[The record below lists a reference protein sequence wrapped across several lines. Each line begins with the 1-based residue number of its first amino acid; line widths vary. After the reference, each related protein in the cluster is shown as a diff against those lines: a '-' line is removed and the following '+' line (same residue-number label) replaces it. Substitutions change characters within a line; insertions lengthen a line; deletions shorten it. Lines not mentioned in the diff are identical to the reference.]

1 MEGHGFQEPRLVLYS
16 PIPKD
21 LEAASK
27 PAFAPVTVQQLRQQR
42 RSHTIRSGFDIT
54 KAAVRTT
61 DPPMKTLSSWQQE
74 YPPVPTDIIVSNN
87 KGKSSEQS
95 VVSEITQ
102 PLGIVVEMPRAM
114 GNMNDNR
121 DIAEMK
127 RRLEAIKERRARIK
141 GQQPPL
147 DIPSVVIR
155 NHQRSEIQE
164 PNPHQSYRERQ
175 VDKLEANEAD
185 ARQKLQHQSPPRR
198 KPSFQRQRSCIDPP
212 GEQTEMED
220 DVVDKPVEA
229 DAHEAFTLSSSV
241 SDEVVAAPEPTI
253 SPPKVPPPSKPPATP
268 PREVNNFA
276 SELPDF
282 KSTMKSLSP
291 KSAGVSTCHTFDETM
306 EGSYDDSFSNKN
318 PSWTLQRLLC
328 KSSTKLTAPQRTE
341 SGFGPIRA
349 SRSLDYF
356 GSSIRRND
364 DPPGVFE
371 KSVGKSNNHSPTQPP
386 LVTRSTF
393 DDAIASPPFQEEDAD
408 ASDIDDAD
416 DSDVIDAEGFLIG
429 RAALKNGRFTSYPR
443 PPLPG
448 KAYSEILSEKSSLG
462 LDEGMNNRSLST
474 SCLRRDPWYMT
485 RRMKLQQQ
493 QKANDDREGVM
504 HTVVFVKQ
512 KP

>member
-1 MEGHGFQEPRLVLYS
+1 
-16 PIPKD
+16 
-21 LEAASK
+21 
-27 PAFAPVTVQQLRQQR
+27 
-42 RSHTIRSGFDIT
+42 
-54 KAAVRTT
+54 
-61 DPPMKTLSSWQQE
+61 
-74 YPPVPTDIIVSNN
+74 
-87 KGKSSEQS
+87 
-95 VVSEITQ
+95 
-102 PLGIVVEMPRAM
+102 
-114 GNMNDNR
+114 
-121 DIAEMK
+121 
-127 RRLEAIKERRARIK
+127 
-141 GQQPPL
+141 
-147 DIPSVVIR
+147 
-155 NHQRSEIQE
+155 
-164 PNPHQSYRERQ
+164 
-175 VDKLEANEAD
+175 
-185 ARQKLQHQSPPRR
+185 
-198 KPSFQRQRSCIDPP
+198 
-212 GEQTEMED
+212 
-220 DVVDKPVEA
+220 
-229 DAHEAFTLSSSV
+229 
-241 SDEVVAAPEPTI
+241 
-253 SPPKVPPPSKPPATP
+253 
-268 PREVNNFA
+268 
-276 SELPDF
+276 
-282 KSTMKSLSP
+282 MKSLSP